1 MSEKLKYVMIFNH
14 PGRSECT
21 HAALWGLIGDLT
33 GLMGTNR
40 IERRL
45 GTMGAYRDLQGVMG
59 KHGDLI
65 GLSSLQE
72 FEYGFEYWEYGFIS
86 VVCWLINSIEQI

>member
-21 HAALWGLIGDLT
+21 QAAQWGLIGHLT
-33 GLMGTNR
+33 GLIGTNR

-45 GTMGAYRDLQGVMG
+45 GTMGAY
-59 KHGDLI
+59 GDL
-65 GLSSLQE
+65 
-72 FEYGFEYWEYGFIS
+72 
-86 VVCWLINSIEQI
+86 

>member
-40 IERRL
+40 IEKKTWYN
-45 GTMGAYRDLQGVMG
+45 G
-59 KHGDLI
+59 
-65 GLSSLQE
+65 GL
-72 FEYGFEYWEYGFIS
+72 WGFIGS
-86 VVCWLINSIEQI
+86 YGQTW